1 MHPTEQQ
8 KPASKTPRVW
18 AATPLISLSLNSLSP
33 ISHSPPIWPEPR
45 YIQHYCNTGI
55 HPYHAKIRIM
65 GISPACQV
73 QTL

>member
-8 KPASKTPRVW
+8 KPASKTPRFW

-45 YIQHYCNTGI
+45 YI
-55 HPYHAKIRIM
+55 
-65 GISPACQV
+65 
-73 QTL
+73 